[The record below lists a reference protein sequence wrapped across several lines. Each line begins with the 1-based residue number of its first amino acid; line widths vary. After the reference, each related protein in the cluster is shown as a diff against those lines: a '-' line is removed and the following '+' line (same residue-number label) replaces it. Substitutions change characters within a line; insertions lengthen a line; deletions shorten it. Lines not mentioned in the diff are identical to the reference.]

1 MRILRKGEINLQ
13 RTFLKYFVVFVVGA
27 LIYGCVEIA
36 ARGFTHITMG
46 ILGGVSMA
54 VIHLS
59 NDSRRDGMNYFL
71 QVTIIAA
78 FITSIEFISGE
89 ILNVWLGMNIWDYSE
104 VPMNFDGQ
112 ICLPFVGIWIVLAS
126 AGIALDD
133 LLRWK
138 MFREDKNFNY
148 LSISDTADNI
158 TE

>member
-1 MRILRKGEINLQ
+1 MQ

-36 ARGFTHITMG
+36 SRGFTHITMG
-46 ILGGVSMA
+46 LLGGISMA

-59 NDSRRDGMNYFL
+59 NDSRREGMNYFL
-71 QVTIIAA
+71 QIAIITL

-89 ILNVWLGMNIWDYSE
+89 ILNVWLGMNIWDYSK
-104 VPMNFDGQ
+104 VPMNLDGQ
-112 ICLPFVGIWIVLAS
+112 ICLPFAGIWIVLS
-126 AGIALDD
+126 CVGITLDD

-148 LSISDTADNI
+148 LSMSNTADNI